1 MYENAAT
8 NPEDETQN
16 KNIII
21 ILKFQL
27 KSRIVEKRI
36 NMETKDMKHT

>member
-8 NPEDETQN
+8 NPEDEMQN

-21 ILKFQL
+21 ILKLQL